1 MNINKFADLIT
12 SMGKGILM
20 GICIGCALLGLFLLS
35 FSYSNGQGLNI
46 GAFVAIISGSACIL
60 LSLNSSKK
68 QL

>member
-1 MNINKFADLIT
+1 MRT
-12 SMGKGILM
+12 SW
-20 GICIGCALLGLFLLS
+20 S
-35 FSYSNGQGLNI
+35 FSYSNGQGFNI